1 MYYKAIKDKYDK
13 IILIDLKKAFDMVD
27 RKILKNIIENK
38 IENQIIKKIT
48 LNIIELYDT
57 ININI
62 EGNDIYST
70 RGIPQGSAHG
80 PLFFC
85 MYIDEILDNINK
97 IDNIHCQAFIDDIVL
112 LSNDKQLLKDSF
124 ENIIQDLTKLKM
136 ELNMQKCEYISSEEN
151 DELIINDHKY
161 TSLNKTK

>member
-1 MYYKAIKDKYDK
+1 MKINTELEKNYSTNTAKIAMYYKAIKDKYDK

-27 RKILKNIIENK
+27 RKIIKNIIENK

-70 RGIPQGSAHG
+70 RGMPQGSARG

-97 IDNIHCQAFIDDIVL
+97 IDNIHCQAYIDDIVL

-136 ELNMQKCEYISSEEN
+136 ELNSKNVMK
-151 DELIINDHKY
+151 
-161 TSLNKTK
+161 